1 MKDLI
6 TAAWC
11 FLCVSVSGLIQTD
24 MTAGLNEEEY
34 GKRIP
39 LGRFG
44 DPQEVAQ
51 AVMFL
56 LESPYITGHVLLV
69 DGGLHLTM

>member
-1 MKDLI
+1 
-6 TAAWC
+6 
-11 FLCVSVSGLIQTD
+11 

-34 GKRIP
+34 RERIP

-44 DPQEVAQ
+44 DPQEVAH

-69 DGGLHLTM
+69 DGGLHLSM

>member
-1 MKDLI
+1 M
-6 TAAWC
+6 T
-11 FLCVSVSGLIQTD
+11 SGLSEDQF
-24 MTAGLNEEEY
+24 

-44 DPQEVAQ
+44 DPQEVAC
-51 AVMFL
+51 AVLFL
-56 LESPYITGHVLLV
+56 LESPYITGHVLMV